1 MPKSGVLVLGAG
13 GFIGRALANRL
24 AARGERV
31 IAAVRRPAPLGP
43 GIETRVVGTLTAAAP
58 WPDILADAGAV
69 VHLASRAHAPVGSDL
84 SWIDDQAATASALG
98 RAARNAGIERV
109 VFLSSIKVNGENSG
123 NSPYRASDPPAP
135 ADAYGRAKA
144 RMEHALQQSSVPL
157 VVLRPPLVFGPCVK
171 GNFRALL
178 GLVARG
184 VPLPLASVANRR
196 SLIFLDNLVDL
207 IEISLVH
214 ERAPGGTF
222 LMHETRDVSTPEL
235 LRLIARGLG
244 RSARLVACPPAL
256 LGAMARLA
264 GRGDDARRL
273 LNSLCV
279 DDGET
284 RARLGW
290 QPRVPLEDAIAVTC
304 RWYREE
310 TGR

>member
-1 MPKSGVLVLGAG
+1 MPESGVLVLGAG
-13 GFIGRALANRL
+13 GFIGRALTSRI
-24 AARGERV
+24 AARGARI
-31 IAAVRRPAPLGP
+31 IAAVRAPADLGP
-43 GIETRVVGTLTAAAP
+43 GIETRVAGTLTAATP
-58 WPDILADAGAV
+58 WSDMLAGAHTV
-69 VHLASRAHAPVGSDL
+69 VHLASRAHAPAGSDL
-84 SWIDDQAATASALG
+84 SWIDDQAATAVALG
-98 RAARNAGIERV
+98 RAARAAGIERV
-109 VFLSSIKVNGENSG
+109 VLLSSIKVNGDDSG
-123 NSPYRASDPPAP
+123 SNPFSAADPPAP
-135 ADAYGRAKA
+135 ADAYGRAKM
-144 RMEHALQQSSVPL
+144 RMEEELRQSGVPL
-157 VVLRPPLVFGPCVK
+157 VVLRPPLVFGPSVK

-207 IEISLVH
+207 IEVALAH
-214 ERAPGGTF
+214 DRALGGTF

-244 RSARLVACPPAL
+244 RTARLVACPPSLLSAMAGLIGRGGDASRL
-256 LGAMARLA
+256 LG
-264 GRGDDARRL
+264 
-273 LNSLCV
+273 SLCV

-290 QPRVPLEDAIAVTC
+290 QPRVPLEEAIAVTC